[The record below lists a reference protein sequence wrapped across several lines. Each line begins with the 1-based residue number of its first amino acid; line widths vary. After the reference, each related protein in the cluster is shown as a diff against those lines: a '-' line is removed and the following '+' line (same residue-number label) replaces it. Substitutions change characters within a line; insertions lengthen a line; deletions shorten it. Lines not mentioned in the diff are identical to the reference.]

1 MGILYAQLECWII
14 VSIQKHHGQNYIL
27 VPNNTRLGCECSL
40 SEITAL
46 TLFCWT
52 NSSLNVTTTLS
63 DSVQTQYQFFYF
75 RWHLDVFCAECHAHV
90 TCRCSPALMRGL
102 PTQHG
107 RQPYLT
113 TAISSSPSPSCG
125 QHFIAGSVVSIRA
138 GSNSTYALLS
148 EALPSESII
157 TRTVRMQGVFENI
170 DTFFYLMYCH
180 RLLFELLVHRLIS
193 R

>member
-27 VPNNTRLGCECSL
+27 VPNTTRLGCDCSL

-63 DSVQTQYQFFYF
+63 DSVQYQFFYF

-90 TCRCSPALMRGL
+90 TCRCSPALMLGL

-113 TAISSSPSPSCG
+113 TAISSSPSPSYVDSILLQVLWCLSG
-125 QHFIAGSVVSIRA
+125 QDLTALMLCSPKRCLQRA
-138 GSNSTYALLS
+138 S
-148 EALPSESII
+148 
-157 TRTVRMQGVFENI
+157 
-170 DTFFYLMYCH
+170 
-180 RLLFELLVHRLIS
+180 
-193 R
+193 